1 MKVELNTEERVFVL
15 SDSSVIFVEQLV
27 TLEDEISNDY
37 PEISIIKN
45 FWDVSFEYYYINK
58 DKGVLDVHLVL
69 SDKAKSIKLVP
80 PSFLA
85 ADYFLHDGLVVP
97 IRKFEFELLKE
108 FLPTLDHDGVTGF
121 TIKELMNFDYFVSS
135 SGFEIANSELKDELL
150 ASSHIDTR
158 QFESVLEVT
167 PYPYQA
173 IGIEWLR
180 SLQSLGRKGAILG
193 DVMGLGKTLQA
204 IGLITHN
211 VREGKKDNIVI
222 CPGTLVEN
230 WRREFAKFSPD
241 LRLHIHFGLMRAG
254 TAEKLRGYDVVI
266 TSYDCLVADHS
277 VLSDINWNV
286 LVVDEAQA
294 IKNPRAKRTIRCKEL
309 SRNFG
314 LAISGTPLEN
324 RLMDLWSL
332 SDFAEP
338 GIFQTESSFEA
349 KYENSPTGATEVGK
363 MIRPILLRRRLDEIE
378 HQLPEKIVLDHP
390 LEWPAELCEV
400 YEKVRVEAIK
410 EFSIAGGLVATGRLR
425 KLTTHPLMMD
435 IDSMDMFSLSPKYAL
450 TVQIIEEL
458 FSNDEKCLVFASYTK
473 MIDRMKG
480 DLESRFPNSFVQSL
494 DGRTAMNSRDALVND
509 FNSFVGSGVL
519 ICNPIVAGAGL
530 NITGANHVIHYN
542 LEWNPA
548 KEDQATFRVYR
559 HGQMKNTFIHR
570 LFYIDTIDEVIDE
583 RIQQK
588 RNLSDLTVDFV
599 TTNEDYLAGLQVS
612 PMRSNDR

>member
-1 MKVELNTEERVFVL
+1 MKVELITEKGVFVA
-15 SDSSVIFVEQLV
+15 SDSSVIFIEQLV
-27 TLEDEISNDY
+27 ALEDEISNDY
-37 PEISIIKN
+37 PKIKIVKN
-45 FWDVSFEYYYINK
+45 FWDISFEYYYVNDEKSVI
-58 DKGVLDVHLVL
+58 DVHLVL
-69 SDKAKSIKLVP
+69 SDKAMSIKLVP

-85 ADYFLHDGLVVP
+85 ADYFIHDGLVVP
-97 IRKFEFELLKE
+97 IRKFEFELLEK

-135 SGFEIANSELKDELL
+135 NGIEIGKSELKDELL
-150 ASSHIDTR
+150 ASSQIDTR
-158 QFESVLEVT
+158 QFESVLAVT

-180 SLQSLGRKGAILG
+180 SLQSLGRKGAILA

-211 VREGKKDNIVI
+211 VREGKQDNIVI

-241 LRLHIHFGLMRAG
+241 LLVHVHFGHMRAG
-254 TAEKLRGYDVVI
+254 IAEKLRGHDVVI
-266 TSYDCLVADHS
+266 TSYDCLIADHS
-277 VLSDINWNV
+277 VLSDIHWNI

-309 SRNFG
+309 PRNFG

-338 GIFQTESSFEA
+338 GIFQSESSFEA
-349 KYENSPTGATEVGK
+349 MYENTAAGASEVGK

-378 HQLPEKIVLDHP
+378 HQLPEKVVLDHP
-390 LEWPAELCEV
+390 LVWPAELCDF
-400 YEKVRVEAIK
+400 YEKVRIDAIK
-410 EFSIAGGLVATGRLR
+410 EFSVAGGLVATGRLR
-425 KLTTHPLMMD
+425 KLTTHPLMME
-435 IDSMDMFSLSPKYAL
+435 IDSMDMTKLSPKYAL

-473 MIDRMKG
+473 MIDRMKV
-480 DLESRFPNSFVQSL
+480 DLENRFPSSFVQSL
-494 DGRTAMNSRDALVND
+494 DGRTAMNSRDELVNE
-509 FNSFVGSGVL
+509 FNSFTGSGVL

-583 RIQQK
+583 RIELK
-588 RNLSDLTVDFV
+588 RKLSDLTVDF
-599 TTNEDYLAGLQVS
+599 TMTNEEYFAGLQVS
-612 PMRSNDR
+612 PWRSNDH